1 MQLKGK
7 RALVTGGLTGIGAAI
22 AERFVMEGAQVTAV
36 SRRADVDDVVARPAA
51 TLVQD
56 HADIREPDSIQAAIN
71 RAVQR
76 WGGLDIVVAAGVM
89 NDAKV
94 EALDPAKLAAMLDT
108 NVVGTHN
115 TVRAAAAA
123 LPQPRGG
130 HILTLSSTLTRTATV
145 GTAGFA
151 GTKAWI
157 EAYTKT
163 AAAELARRGILMN
176 CLAPGFTNTG
186 LSRALTSTETWPTF
200 RKRIAL
206 ARTGHPD
213 EIAKAAVWLVSPDN
227 TYMIGETVHVNGGLL
242 LLP

>member
-22 AERFVMEGAQVTAV
+22 AERFVREGAQVTAV
-36 SRRADVDDVVARPAA
+36 SRRADVDDVVVRPAA

-56 HADIREPDSIQAAIN
+56 HADIRELDSIQAAIN

-76 WGGLDIVVAAGVM
+76 WGGLDIVVAAAGIM

-94 EALDPAKLAAMLDT
+94 EALDPANLTAMLGT
-108 NVVGTHN
+108 NVVGTYN
-115 TVRAAAAA
+115 TVRAAAAP

-145 GTAGFA
+145 GTASFA

-163 AAAELARRGILMN
+163 AAAELAPRGILMN

-186 LSRALTSTETWPTF
+186 LSRALTSTETSPSF
-200 RKRIAL
+200 GERIAL

-242 LLP
+242 